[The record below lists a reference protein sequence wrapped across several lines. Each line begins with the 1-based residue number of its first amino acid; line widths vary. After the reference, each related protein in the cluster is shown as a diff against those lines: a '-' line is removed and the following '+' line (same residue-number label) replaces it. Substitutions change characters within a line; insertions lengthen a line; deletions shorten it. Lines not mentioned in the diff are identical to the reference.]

1 MATGPIVIAFDGTP
15 DAEVALREAA
25 ELLRSRKAVVLVVW
39 KQGLAFELM
48 ELPTVTGLPPAPVD
62 VRTALE
68 IDEALYENAQR
79 LARQGAELASELGLD
94 AEGLAVAEDP
104 DVSIAE
110 TIVRVARERES
121 QAITVAPHQ
130 HGRRGPLVLGSV
142 SRDVVRHAPCPVV
155 MAVAEEEE

>member
-1 MATGPIVIAFDGTP
+1 MGTGPIVIAFDGTP
-15 DAEVALREAA
+15 DAEQALRETAV
-25 ELLRSRKAVVLVVW
+25 LLRERRALVVVVW

-48 ELPTVTGLPPAPVD
+48 ELPAVTGLPPAPVD

-68 IDEALYENAQR
+68 IDASLYENAQR
-79 LARQGAELASELGLD
+79 LARQGAELAGELGLA

-104 DVSIAE
+104 DVSVAE
-110 TIVRVARERES
+110 TIVRVARERDS
-121 QAITVAPHQ
+121 QAIAVAPHN

-155 MAVAEEEE
+155 MAVAGEED